1 MGQRMR
7 SAPRIDRYAT
17 APPAEPAR
25 RGGPAPIYVVCSP
38 NRQVGKT
45 MLARL
50 LTEHYLTDG
59 RQVAAFDLADEGPG
73 LADFLPDHATIP
85 NIGDMRGQV
94 RFFDGLIEAGNIPKI
109 IDLSHREFANFFT
122 IADKIGL
129 FEEARRR
136 SIEPL
141 ILYLIDPSPVSA
153 KAYGLLRR
161 RFVGTSLLPVRNLT
175 VAKGLPY
182 CASFP
187 HASRLVVSL
196 EMAMLGPA
204 ARALVERETFSFL
217 NLGLEDSPRFDMPA
231 RIRAELDAWFRRAR
245 FQFREIELSLIREQ
259 ILSAL
264 QMDLSAGL
272 QSAQRMAV

>member
-1 MGQRMR
+1 MGLRM
-7 SAPRIDRYAT
+7 SAPSIDRYIT
-17 APPAEPAR
+17 ASRPEPLR

-50 LTEHYLTDG
+50 LTEHYMADG
-59 RQVAAFDLADEGPG
+59 RPVAAFDLADEGPG
-73 LADFLPDHATIP
+73 LADFLAHHVTIP
-85 NIGDMRGQV
+85 NIRDIRGQV
-94 RFFDGLIEAGNIPKI
+94 RFFDGLIETGNVPKI

-122 IADKIGL
+122 IVDKIGL

-141 ILYLIDPSPVSA
+141 ILFLIDPSPVAA

-161 RFVGTSLLPVRNLT
+161 RFAGISLLPVRNLM

-187 HASRLVVSL
+187 HASTLVVSL
-196 EMAMLGPA
+196 EISMLGPA
-204 ARALVERETFSFL
+204 ARALVERERFSFL
-217 NLGLEDSPRFDMPA
+217 DLGKQASPYSDMSV
-231 RIRAELDAWFRRAR
+231 RTRAELDAWFRRAR
-245 FQFREIELSLIREQ
+245 FQFREIELSLLREQ
-259 ILSAL
+259 ILTAL
-264 QMDLSAGL
+264 QVDLSAGF
-272 QSAQRMAV
+272 QSALAG

>member
-1 MGQRMR
+1 MGARM
-7 SAPRIDRYAT
+7 SAPSIDRYISV
-17 APPAEPAR
+17 PRPEPLR

-50 LTEHYLTDG
+50 LTEHYMADA
-59 RQVAAFDLADEGPG
+59 RPVAAFDLADEGPG
-73 LADFLPDHATIP
+73 LADFLAHHVTIP
-85 NIGDMRGQV
+85 NIRDIRGQV
-94 RFFDGLIEAGNIPKI
+94 RFFDGLIETGNVPKI

-122 IADKIGL
+122 IVDKIGL

-141 ILYLIDPSPVSA
+141 ILFLIDPSPVAA

-161 RFVGTSLLPVRNLT
+161 RFAGISLLPVRNLM

-187 HASRLVVSL
+187 HASTLVVSL
-196 EMAMLGPA
+196 EISMLGPA
-204 ARALVERETFSFL
+204 ARALVERERFSFL
-217 NLGLEDSPRFDMPA
+217 DLGKQASPYSDMSV
-231 RIRAELDAWFRRAR
+231 RTRAELDAWFRRAR

-259 ILSAL
+259 ILTAL
-264 QMDLSAGL
+264 QVDLSAGF
-272 QSAQRMAV
+272 QSALAG

>member
-1 MGQRMR
+1 MNA
-7 SAPRIDRYAT
+7 SAIDRCAVPA
-17 APPAEPAR
+17 APLPEPGR
-25 RGGPAPIYVVCSP
+25 SVPAPIYVVCSP

-50 LTEHYLTDG
+50 LAEHYMADA
-59 RQVAAFDLADEGPG
+59 RPVAAFDLSDEAPG
-73 LADFLPDHATIP
+73 LADFLTRHVTIP
-85 NIGDMRGQV
+85 NIRDTRGQV
-94 RFFDGLIEAGNIPKI
+94 RFFDGLIETGNIPKI
-109 IDLSHREFANFFT
+109 VDLSHREFANFFT
-122 IADKIGL
+122 IVDKIGL

-141 ILYLIDPSPVSA
+141 ILFLIDPSPVAA

-161 RFVGTSLLPVRNLT
+161 RFAGISLLPVRNLT

-196 EMAMLGPA
+196 EIAMLGPA
-204 ARALVERETFSFL
+204 ARALVEREKFSFL
-217 NLGLEDSPRFDMPA
+217 NLAKQASPYSDVSA
-231 RIRAELDAWFRRAR
+231 RTRAELDAWFRRAR

-259 ILSAL
+259 ILTAL
-264 QMDLSAGL
+264 QSDLCA
-272 QSAQRMAV
+272 

>member
-1 MGQRMR
+1 MTA
-7 SAPRIDRYAT
+7 SAIDRCEV
-17 APPAEPAR
+17 PAAASPEPGR
-25 RGGPAPIYVVCSP
+25 SVPAPLYVVCSP

-50 LTEHYLTDG
+50 LAEHYMADA
-59 RQVAAFDLADEGPG
+59 RPVASFDLSDEAPG
-73 LADFLPDHATIP
+73 LADFLTRHVTIP
-85 NIGDMRGQV
+85 SIQDTRGQV
-94 RFFDGLIEAGNIPKI
+94 RFFDGLIETPNIPKI
-109 IDLSHREFANFFT
+109 VDLSHREFANFFT
-122 IADKIGL
+122 IVDKIGL
-129 FEEARRR
+129 FEEAQRR

-141 ILYLIDPSPVSA
+141 ILFLIDPSPVAA

-161 RFVGTSLLPVRNLT
+161 RFAGISLLPVRNLT

-196 EMAMLGPA
+196 EIAMLGPA
-204 ARALVERETFSFL
+204 ARALVEREKFSFL
-217 NLGLEDSPRFDMPA
+217 NLAKQASPYSDMSA
-231 RIRAELDAWFRRAR
+231 RTRAELDAWFRRAR

-264 QMDLSAGL
+264 QSDLRL
-272 QSAQRMAV
+272 TL

>member
-1 MGQRMR
+1 MGQRMN
-7 SAPRIDRYAT
+7 APSIDRYIA
-17 APPAEPAR
+17 ASRREPPR

-50 LTEHYLTDG
+50 LTEHYRADA
-59 RQVAAFDLADEGPG
+59 RPVAAFDLADEGPG
-73 LADFLPDHATIP
+73 LADFLAHPVTIP
-85 NIGDMRGQV
+85 NIRDTRGQV
-94 RFFDGLIEAGNIPKI
+94 RFFDGLIETGNVPKI

-122 IADKIGL
+122 IVDKIGL

-141 ILYLIDPSPVSA
+141 ILFLIDPSPVAA

-161 RFVGTSLLPVRNLT
+161 RFAGISLLPVRNLM

-187 HASRLVVSL
+187 HASTLVVSL
-196 EMAMLGPA
+196 EISMLGPA
-204 ARALVERETFSFL
+204 ARALVERERFSFL
-217 NLGLEDSPRFDMPA
+217 DLGKQASPYSDMSV
-231 RIRAELDAWFRRAR
+231 RTRAELDAWFRRAR

-259 ILSAL
+259 ILTAL
-264 QMDLSAGL
+264 QLDLSGGL
-272 QSAQRMAV
+272 QSALAV

>member
-1 MGQRMR
+1 M
-7 SAPRIDRYAT
+7 SAPSIDRYIT
-17 APPAEPAR
+17 VSRPEPLR

-50 LTEHYLTDG
+50 LTEHYMADA
-59 RQVAAFDLADEGPG
+59 RPVAAFDLADEGPG
-73 LADFLPDHATIP
+73 LADFVAHHVTIP
-85 NIGDMRGQV
+85 NIRDIRGQV
-94 RFFDGLIEAGNIPKI
+94 RFFDGLIETGNVPKI

-122 IADKIGL
+122 IVDKIGL

-141 ILYLIDPSPVSA
+141 ILFLIDPSPVAA

-161 RFVGTSLLPVRNLT
+161 RFAGISLLPVRNLT

-182 CASFP
+182 GASFP
-187 HASRLVVSL
+187 HASTLVVSL
-196 EMAMLGPA
+196 EISMLGPA
-204 ARALVERETFSFL
+204 ARAFVEREKFSFL
-217 NLGLEDSPRFDMPA
+217 DLGKQASPYSDMSV
-231 RIRAELDAWFRRAR
+231 RTRTELDAWFRRAR

-259 ILSAL
+259 ILTAL
-264 QMDLSAGL
+264 QLDLSAGL
-272 QSAQRMAV
+272 QSALAV